1 MTQPPE
7 GTGRPAR
14 TPQLGS
20 FEAAGSTEAQP
31 LAPAPLPPEP
41 PALPVESTITQ
52 PSTVLGR
59 DWETPGEPTVP
70 SGPASRALLPPDE
83 LPYPVRYEVA
93 YPERL
98 SRWKTLLRLPLLV
111 PVYLFGYLVQTAL
124 FPLLLIGWT
133 AVFWRRKYPS
143 WAFVGG
149 AGAIAYGAR
158 ATAYGLLQTDRFPSI
173 DYEHPDVVLEFARPP
188 SGELSRWR
196 VCFWK
201 LALLLPHYIVLSALQ
216 LALGVVTVL
225 AWFGILFTGNY
236 PRGMFA
242 FATGVM
248 RWHYRVL
255 AYFASYNDRYP
266 PFALSR
272 DAGSAG
278 NKAVIWS
285 GIGGIL
291 VFGGFTAAIV
301 AAAITAGG
309 GERQTVRYAD
319 LLNGRA
325 SDTLILSQGTGG
337 TVQIRLNRVIDP
349 GDELIQLLKP
359 ARDEKVVIFEWT
371 IRNRTGGRI
380 GVTGGAA
387 NYSYS
392 NGESRDAGA
401 DIITVDGRAA
411 PGSID
416 EGTSATVQAAFVV
429 PRTAVPGELHFEA
442 GWTTLGGV
450 TYEFVK

>member
-7 GTGRPAR
+7 GNGELVPGFA
-14 TPQLGS
+14 S
-20 FEAAGSTEAQP
+20 
-31 LAPAPLPPEP
+31 APPPPEP
-41 PALPVESTITQ
+41 PAKPVVPVVTEQSA
-52 PSTVLGR
+52 PLGR
-59 DWETPGEPTVP
+59 DWEVAAEPPNPPGH
-70 SGPASRALLPPDE
+70 ASRAFLPPED
-83 LPYPVRYEVA
+83 LPYPVRCEVA

-133 AVFWRRKYPS
+133 TVFWKKKYPS
-143 WAFVGG
+143 WAFLGG
-149 AGAIAYGAR
+149 AGAIAYVAR
-158 ATAYGLLQTDRFPSI
+158 ATAYGLLQTDRFPSF
-173 DYEHPDVVLEFARPP
+173 DAEHPDVVLEFARPP
-188 SGELSRWR
+188 SGALSRWR

-201 LALLLPHYIVLSALQ
+201 LTLLLPHYVVLWCLQ
-216 LALGVVTVL
+216 LALGVLTVL

-255 AYFASYNDRYP
+255 AYLASYNDRYP

-272 DAGSAG
+272 DAGPAG
-278 NKAVIWS
+278 NKVVVWSAVS
-285 GIGGIL
+285 GIL

-309 GERQTVRYAD
+309 GERQEVRYAD

-325 SDTLILSQGTGG
+325 SDTLILSQGTGD

-359 ARDEKVVIFEWT
+359 ARDEKVIIFEWT
-371 IRNRTGGRI
+371 IRNRTGSGR
-380 GVTGGAA
+380 GVPSGAA
-387 NYSYS
+387 SFKYSD
-392 NGESRDAGA
+392 GDDQWVDAE
-401 DIITVDGRAA
+401 IITVDGRAA
-411 PGSID
+411 PDSID
-416 EGTSATVQAAFVV
+416 QGVSATVQAAFVV
-429 PRTAVPGELHFEA
+429 PKTAVALELHFEA
-442 GWTTLGGV
+442 GWTTLGGI